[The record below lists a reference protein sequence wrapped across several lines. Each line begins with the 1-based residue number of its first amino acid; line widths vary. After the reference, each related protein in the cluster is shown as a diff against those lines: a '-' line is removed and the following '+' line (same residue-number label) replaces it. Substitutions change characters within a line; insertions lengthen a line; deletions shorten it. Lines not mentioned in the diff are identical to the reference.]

1 MRAAV
6 DVLSGKGLD
15 PRQAAL
21 MVPAIGRLGTAF
33 KVDLAD
39 GASAAF
45 ANLNNL
51 KVPINQTSVALDI
64 MAASGNAGAFEIRD
78 LARHFPALTAQMQ
91 AMGESGLS
99 AVGNLSAALPI
110 AETGTGTA
118 DQGPNHNQKPL
129 AHRKT

>member
-1 MRAAV
+1 MVDSHQKDNWSNRGTEKLRDSILGAVKGARQRPGDRRAAV

-15 PRQAAL
+15 PRHAAL

-51 KVPINQTSVALDI
+51 KVPINQTGEALEDRKSV
-64 MAASGNAGAFEIRD
+64 
-78 LARHFPALTAQMQ
+78 
-91 AMGESGLS
+91 
-99 AVGNLSAALPI
+99 V
-110 AETGTGTA
+110 
-118 DQGPNHNQKPL
+118 
-129 AHRKT
+129 

>member
-1 MRAAV
+1 M
-6 DVLSGKGLD
+6 G
-15 PRQAAL
+15 
-21 MVPAIGRLGTAF
+21 PAIGRLGTAF

-78 LARHFPALTAQMQ
+78 MARHFPAPTAQMQ

-99 AVGNLSAALPI
+99 AVGNLSAALQI
-110 AETGTGTA
+110 AATGTA
-118 DQGPNHNQKPL
+118 NAEPAATNIQNLPAKVNTPARSD
-129 AHRKT
+129 